1 MKTTIKADYRLFY
14 NILKMMTE
22 GIFAKIIPTIP
33 IIMMVIT
40 KVNYENKAT
49 IIFSV
54 SNVANQAGNCNN
66 EHLKFTARNYD
77 VMFEKQLGTV
87 RRYMQ
92 SYRRAAGGIE
102 NHSKV
107 LATSVY
113 DLTMHYQQTNYV
125 KFSRSRTLAVKEA
138 DTIFSENVAGAGYSK
153 YF

>member
-1 MKTTIKADYRLFY
+1 MKTTIKADVNKYIIHNNMQKHHEDASMRM
-14 NILKMMTE
+14 ITVA
-22 GIFAKIIPTIP
+22 IFAKIIPTIP

-49 IIFSV
+49 IIFYV

-113 DLTMHYQQTNYV
+113 DLTMHYQQT
-125 KFSRSRTLAVKEA
+125 K
-138 DTIFSENVAGAGYSK
+138 AGYSK